1 MGLFDNDILTKM
13 MEELDKGIPKTIEEA
28 EESIKGDP
36 DQYSRVQ
43 IAANINTLAQLL
55 INKGII
61 TEEEYTIWYN
71 ASEKTCLRKAAE
83 EILKVVN
90 GED

>member
-1 MGLFDNDILTKM
+1 MSIYDNFFENYMSD
-13 MEELDKGIPKTIEEA
+13 LDKKIPKTIEEA
-28 EESIKGDP
+28 EESIKSDV
-36 DQYSRVQ
+36 DQYSRIQ

-71 ASEKTCLRKAAE
+71 ASEKNILRKAAE
-83 EILKVVN
+83 EIIKVVN